1 MRGSTQFWCEQAW
14 LGGEAAT
21 AGVVIDVE
29 GERIVSVRVGI
40 AEAPRG
46 AVVLP
51 GYTLPG
57 LANAHSHA
65 FQRAFRGKTEVG
77 RGTFWTWREEMY
89 AAAARLDPDLY
100 FALARATFGEM
111 ALAGVTGVGEF
122 HYVHQAPDGSAYE
135 DPNAMGAA
143 VIAAAREAGIR
154 ITLLD
159 TCYLHGG
166 IGVELGAGQ
175 RRFSDGA
182 VERWAERVSAL
193 AAGASRSAGPSG
205 SKGAAGRSGEPG
217 SVGVA
222 GSDDGRASPGLSST
236 VRIGA
241 AIHSVRAVAPE
252 EAAAVAAWARERGA
266 PLHAHV
272 SEQPDENAAS
282 IAAYGRTPTDVL
294 AEAGAID
301 ERFTAIHVTHPTQ
314 GDRELLGTAG
324 ATVCLCPTTER
335 NLADGIGP
343 AAMLRAAGARLAVG
357 SDSQAVIDIFEE
369 ARGIELDERLA
380 RLERGNQD
388 AAALLTAAT
397 ADGQRAIGWPEAGA
411 IERGRLADLVN
422 LSARSARL
430 AGITPETAAPSI
442 VFAASA
448 ADVTNVIVGGE
459 FVVRGGVHA
468 RLDVADEL
476 RTSIAALSG
485 DDGSDGGAW

>member
-1 MRGSTQFWCEQAW
+1 MTDFWCEYAW
-14 LGGEAAT
+14 LGGEEAT
-21 AGVVIDVE
+21 PGVLVGVE
-29 GERIVSVRVGI
+29 GERIVTVRVGV
-40 AEAPRG
+40 AEAPQG
-46 AVVLP
+46 AIAIP
-51 GYTLPG
+51 GYTLPS

-77 RGTFWTWREEMY
+77 PGTFWTWREEMY

-111 ALAGVTGVGEF
+111 ALAGVTSVGEF
-122 HYVHQAPDGSAYE
+122 HYVHHAPDGFPYE

-166 IGVELGAGQ
+166 VGVELSEGQ
-175 RRFSDGA
+175 RRFSDGT
-182 VERWAERVSAL
+182 VERWTERVDAL
-193 AAGASRSAGPSG
+193 
-205 SKGAAGRSGEPG
+205 RSGEAASG
-217 SVGVA
+217 A
-222 GSDDGRASPGLSST
+222 G

-252 EAAAVAAWARERGA
+252 EATVVADWAREREA

-282 IAAYGRTPTDVL
+282 IAAYGRTPTEVL
-294 AEAGAID
+294 AEAGALG
-301 ERFTAIHVTHPTQ
+301 ERFTAIHVTHPSER
-314 GDRELLGTAG
+314 DRELLGAAG
-324 ATVCLCPTTER
+324 ATVCFCPTTER

-343 AAMLRAAGARLAVG
+343 AAALRAAGSRLAVG
-357 SDSQAVIDIFEE
+357 SDSQAVIDLFEE
-369 ARGIELDERLA
+369 ARAIELDERLA

-422 LSARSARL
+422 LSARGVRL
-430 AGITPETAAPSI
+430 AGISPETAAPSI
-442 VFAASA
+442 VFAATA

-459 FVVRGGVHA
+459 FVVRDGAHV
-468 RLDVADEL
+468 RLDVAAEL
-476 RTSIAALSG
+476 RDSIAALTG
-485 DDGSDGGAW
+485 DKASDGGAW

>member
-1 MRGSTQFWCEQAW
+1 MQGSTQLWCEHAW
-14 LGGEAAT
+14 LGGDAAT

-29 GERIVSVRVGI
+29 GERIVSVRVGV
-40 AEAPRG
+40 AEAPAG
-46 AVVLP
+46 AVALP

-111 ALAGVTGVGEF
+111 ALAGVTSVGEF
-122 HYVHQAPDGSAYE
+122 HYVHHAPDGSPYE

-159 TCYLHGG
+159 TSYLHGG

-175 RRFSDGA
+175 RRFSDGTA
-182 VERWAERVSAL
+182 ERWAERVDAL
-193 AAGASRSAGPSG
+193 AGGP
-205 SKGAAGRSGEPG
+205 
-217 SVGVA
+217 
-222 GSDDGRASPGLSST
+222 T

-282 IAAYGRTPTDVL
+282 IAAYGRTPTEVL
-294 AEAGAID
+294 AEAGALD
-301 ERFTAIHVTHPTQ
+301 ERFTAVHVTHPTQ
-314 GDRELLGTAG
+314 GDRELLGAAG

-357 SDSQAVIDIFEE
+357 SDSQAVIDLFEE
-369 ARGIELDERLA
+369 ARAIELDERLA

-388 AAALLTAAT
+388 ATALLAAAT

-422 LSARSARL
+422 LSGRSARL

-459 FVVRGGVHA
+459 FVVRDGVHA
-468 RLDVADEL
+468 RLDVAAEL
-476 RTSIAALSG
+476 RASIAALAG

>member
-1 MRGSTQFWCEQAW
+1 VTDFWCEYAW
-14 LGGEAAT
+14 LGGEEAT
-21 AGVVIDVE
+21 PGVLVGVE
-29 GERIVSVRVGI
+29 GERIVTVRVGV
-40 AEAPRG
+40 AEAPQG
-46 AVVLP
+46 AVALS

-100 FALARATFGEM
+100 LALARATFGEM
-111 ALAGVTGVGEF
+111 ALAGVTSVGEF
-122 HYVHQAPDGSAYE
+122 HYVHHAPDGSPYE
-135 DPNAMGAA
+135 DPNAMGVA
-143 VIAAAREAGIR
+143 VTAAAREAGIR

-166 IGVELGAGQ
+166 IGLEPTEGQ
-175 RRFSDGA
+175 RRFSDGTA
-182 VERWAERVSAL
+182 ERWAERVEAL
-193 AAGASRSAGPSG
+193 EGGP
-205 SKGAAGRSGEPG
+205 
-217 SVGVA
+217 
-222 GSDDGRASPGLSST
+222 T

-241 AIHSVRAVAPE
+241 AIHSVRAVAAE
-252 EAAAVAAWARERGA
+252 EAAVVAAWAREREV

-282 IAAYGRTPTDVL
+282 IAAYGRTPTEVL
-294 AEAGAID
+294 AEAGALC
-301 ERFTAIHVTHPTQ
+301 ERFTAVHVTHPSQ
-314 GDRELLGTAG
+314 RDRELLGAAG

-343 AAMLRAAGARLAVG
+343 ASGLRAAGARLAVG
-357 SDSQAVIDIFEE
+357 SDSQAVIDLFEE
-369 ARGIELDERLA
+369 ARAIELDERLA
-380 RLERGNQD
+380 RLERGNQG
-388 AAALLTAAT
+388 AAALLAAAT

-422 LSARSARL
+422 LSGDGVRL

-442 VFAASA
+442 VFAATA

-459 FVVRGGVHA
+459 FVVRDGAHVT
-468 RLDVADEL
+468 LDVAAEL
-476 RTSIAALSG
+476 RASIAALSG